1 MPQLI
6 LLAVGAI
13 VWMVLKALSQV
24 PPKPPPPRER
34 AAQRHAPDGEG
45 GGKPAIPP
53 SHIETG
59 SQYFADQEE
68 TAVEIEEL
76 DEEHGSVGISIT
88 NEDLVQSVV
97 MAEVLGPPRARK
109 PHRMYR

>member
-1 MPQLI
+1 MELI

-13 VWMVLKALSQV
+13 VWMVLKALSQP
-24 PPKPPPPRER
+24 PPKPPPPQ
-34 AAQRHAPDGEG
+34 QRTVQHHAPQAG
-45 GGKPAIPP
+45 GGRKPAVPP

-59 SQYFADQEE
+59 TQYFAEQEE
-68 TAVEIEEL
+68 IAVEIEEL
-76 DEEHGSVGISIT
+76 DEEIGSVGISIT
-88 NEDLVQSVV
+88 NEALVQSVV